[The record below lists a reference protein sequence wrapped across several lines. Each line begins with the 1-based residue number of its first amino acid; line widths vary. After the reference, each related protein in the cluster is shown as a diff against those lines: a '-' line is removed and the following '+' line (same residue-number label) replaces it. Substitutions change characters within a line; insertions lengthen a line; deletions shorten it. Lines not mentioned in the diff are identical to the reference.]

1 MDFGSGNWAGGPI
14 GIPFNISTSATP
26 KYSVSF
32 YYPDKSDAGPYPI
45 QSEPLI
51 EYGSDHHLLGVDQD
65 TCTLYEIYD
74 ANLNVNGSWS
84 GGSGA
89 VWDLHS
95 NNLRPAGWTS
105 ADAAG
110 LPILPGLAR
119 YDELASGA
127 INHALR
133 FTADNTNGYIWP
145 ARHLT
150 SNTQNT
156 SIPPMGARFRLKAS
170 FDITAYPQELRV
182 ILQAMKTYGIILA
195 DNGSNLY
202 ISGSPDPRW
211 DNDMLHLLDKITG
224 KNFEAV
230 DESSLMIDPNSG
242 AVAP

>member
-1 MDFGSGNWAGGPI
+1 MDNLPVHARSSQWINSLGANTGLHMDFGSGNWAGGPI

-105 ADAAG
+105 R
-110 LPILPGLAR
+110 PSR
-119 YDELASGA
+119 
-127 INHALR
+127 
-133 FTADNTNGYIWP
+133 
-145 ARHLT
+145 
-150 SNTQNT
+150 
-156 SIPPMGARFRLKAS
+156 
-170 FDITAYPQELRV
+170 
-182 ILQAMKTYGIILA
+182 
-195 DNGSNLY
+195 
-202 ISGSPDPRW
+202 
-211 DNDMLHLLDKITG
+211 
-224 KNFEAV
+224 
-230 DESSLMIDPNSG
+230 
-242 AVAP
+242 